1 MMVVEIFMYVY
12 TQYGSITF
20 TYLYMYVECSGGRK
34 IALPF
39 REMRSFFG
47 TKSSPREEMQNMAVV
62 EALFIV
68 RQNIT
73 GGCKSVEQCFDFFDR
88 SDRLL
93 ALCSQLGGR
102 KYPTILCARRTDR
115 YMMTAYQALKRPCIL
130 YAVPIQN
137 YISQ

>member
-34 IALPF
+34 IVLPF

-73 GGCKSVEQCFDFFDR
+73 GGCKSVEQCFDFFTEATGF
-88 SDRLL
+88 S
-93 ALCSQLGGR
+93 
-102 KYPTILCARRTDR
+102 
-115 YMMTAYQALKRPCIL
+115 L
-130 YAVPIQN
+130 YAVSWAGANTLQFCVPVEQIDT
-137 YISQ
+137 